1 MMDFIGEI
9 QKIEK
14 EIEKATVGAV
24 GTIIDELQAVKKQL
38 EKELQ
43 QSLLKTDVAFK
54 TNSIVASQ
62 KHAIQKNKEAFHDV
76 CKSLS
81 EQGIEL
87 NKSFESKTGSAIKET
102 LNKHLNQIRNE
113 MISK

>member
-38 EKELQ
+38 EKNCNNH
-43 QSLLKTDVAFK
+43 F
-54 TNSIVASQ
+54 
-62 KHAIQKNKEAFHDV
+62 
-76 CKSLS
+76 
-81 EQGIEL
+81 
-87 NKSFESKTGSAIKET
+87 
-102 LNKHLNQIRNE
+102 
-113 MISK
+113 